1 MSSLQISKREVDGVL
16 ILDLNGP
23 ITIGQG
29 NIDLHRSIRALIEQD
44 HKRILLNLAKV
55 TYIDSSGLG
64 ELVAGFTSVEK
75 NGGEIK
81 MVNLTDR
88 VTELM
93 MITKL
98 LTVFDV
104 YDDEKTA
111 ISKFKPDPEDLET
124 SPLEPVASKANSI
137 A

>member
-1 MSSLQISKREVDGVL
+1 MSSLQISKRNADGVL
-16 ILDLNGP
+16 ILDLKGP
-23 ITIGQG
+23 ITIGEG
-29 NIDLHRSIRALIEQD
+29 NIDLHRMIRSLVEQNE
-44 HKRILLNLAKV
+44 KRILLNLADV

-64 ELVAGFTSVEK
+64 ELVAGYTSVER
-75 NGGEIK
+75 NGGEMK
-81 MVNLTDR
+81 MINLTKR

-104 YDDEKTA
+104 FEDEATA
-111 ISKFKPDPEDLET
+111 IKSFAADEEKVET
-124 SPLEPVASKANSI
+124 GPLDAPARANSV

>member
-1 MSSLQISKREVDGVL
+1 MSSLQISKRTVDGVL
-16 ILDLNGP
+16 VLDLKGP
-23 ITIGQG
+23 ITIGEG
-29 NIDLHRSIRALIEQD
+29 NIDLHRMIRSLVEQNE
-44 HKRILLNLAKV
+44 KRILLNLGDV

-64 ELVAGFTSVEK
+64 ELVAGYTSVER
-75 NGGEIK
+75 NGGEMK
-81 MVNLTDR
+81 MINLTKR

-104 YDDEKTA
+104 FDDEPAA
-111 ISKFKPDPEDLET
+111 IKSFAADEEKVET
-124 SPLEPVASKANSI
+124 GPLDAPARANSV

>member
-1 MSSLQISKREVDGVL
+1 MSSLQISKRNADGVL
-16 ILDLNGP
+16 VLDLKGP
-23 ITIGQG
+23 ITIGEG
-29 NIDLHRSIRALIEQD
+29 NIDLHRMIRSLVEQNE
-44 HKRILLNLAKV
+44 KRILLNLGDV

-64 ELVAGFTSVEK
+64 ELVAGYTSVER
-75 NGGEIK
+75 NGGEMK
-81 MVNLTDR
+81 MVNLTKR

-104 YDDEKTA
+104 FDDEATA
-111 ISKFKPDPEDLET
+111 IKSFAADEEKVET
-124 SPLEPVASKANSI
+124 GPLDAPARANSV